1 MTSEIRSYIP
11 EYIFEITSY
20 EYKIPSTEME
30 EHLRYWID
38 NFSESFSQKERDR
51 IRIWSSPY
59 LRVGI
64 HKEDVIKTLILR
76 VFRPQCILD
85 RVEDIRDRLSNL
97 YSEVSWV
104 IDHDLTGDFTYPRGL
119 LLSDDYDGIIIV
131 FQEDSIRISMAKIG
145 GHVCPVG
152 YI

>member
-1 MTSEIRSYIP
+1 MTSNEIRPYIP
-11 EYIFEITSY
+11 EYIFEVTSY

-38 NFSESFSQKERDR
+38 NNFSQSFSQKERDR

-97 YSEVSWV
+97 YS
-104 IDHDLTGDFTYPRGL
+104 DGGL
-119 LLSDDYDGIIIV
+119 Y
-131 FQEDSIRISMAKIG
+131 ISEGVTFIG
-145 GHVCPVG
+145 
-152 YI
+152 